1 MINRKKKKNIR
12 PDYQNKNLKNP
23 FYRQKKEKKTNNYKR
38 WFYLIALVIL
48 LGAGIWFF
56 LLFDFWHLK
65 NIKINGLTRV
75 SQEEIELMIINREE
89 KKKFIFFNE
98 KNFFLFNKDEFK
110 AEVLEKYNFS
120 DLEIKKTIPDTI
132 ELKIIERPYAFI
144 FQEGSDFYY
153 ASSDGFIISETVVT
167 EEDKNSYFILENKSE
182 AVFISTKNKINLRQE
197 FLDFTFAIE
206 SELENF
212 PDLNPE
218 KFIIDQELN
227 TLITEFKDGPN
238 VLFNI
243 KNDPVE
249 QVADLALV
257 KKEKIKDNFNS
268 TKYIDLRYGNRI
280 FIND

>member
-1 MINRKKKKNIR
+1 MLNKKKKKNIR
-12 PDYQNKNLKNP
+12 PDYQSKNLKNP
-23 FYRQKKEKKTNNYKR
+23 FYRQKKEPKNNVYKKIF
-38 WFYLIALVIL
+38 WLIAPLIL
-48 LGAGIWFF
+48 LGVSIWFF
-56 LLFDFWHLK
+56 LLSDFWRIK
-65 NIKINGLTRV
+65 FIKIDGLTRI
-75 SQEEIELMIINREE
+75 SQEEIEASVIDREDR
-89 KKKFIFFNE
+89 KRFLIFSE

-110 AEVLEKYNFS
+110 LEILEKYNFA
-120 DLEIKKTIPDTI
+120 DLEIKKIVPDAL

-144 FQEGSDFYY
+144 FQQGSDFFY
-153 ASSDGFIISETVVT
+153 SSNDGFIIKEVPVK
-167 EEDKNSYFILENKSE
+167 EEDKELYFILENRSQ
-182 AVFISTKNKINLRQE
+182 AIIISAKNKLNLRQE

-227 TLITEFKDGPN
+227 TLIVKFKEGPN

-243 KNDPVE
+243 KNDPTE

-268 TKYIDLRYGNRI
+268 TNYIDLRYGNRI

>member
-12 PDYQNKNLKNP
+12 PDYQSKNLKNP
-23 FYRQKKEKKTNNYKR
+23 FYRQKKEPKNNVYKR
-38 WFYLIALVIL
+38 FFWLIIPIIL
-48 LGAGIWFF
+48 LGVSVWFF
-56 LLFDFWHLK
+56 LFSNFW
-65 NIKINGLTRV
+65 NIKYIKIEGLTRM
-75 SQEEIELMIINREE
+75 SQEEIEINVINRED
-89 KKKFIFFNE
+89 KTRWLIFSE
-98 KNFFLFNKDEFK
+98 KNFFLFNKDEFRL
-110 AEVLEKYNFS
+110 EILEKYNFA
-120 DLEIKKTIPDTI
+120 DLEIKKIAPDKL

-144 FQEGSDFYY
+144 FQQGSDFYY
-153 ASSDGFIISETVVT
+153 SSSDGFIIKEVPVK
-167 EEDKNSYFILENKSE
+167 EEDRELYFILENNSK
-182 AVFISTKNKINLRQE
+182 AISISSKNKLNLRQE

-206 SELENF
+206 KELENF

-227 TLITEFKDGPN
+227 TLIVKFKEGPN

-243 KNDPVE
+243 KNSPIE

-268 TKYIDLRYGNRI
+268 TNYIDLRYGSRI

>member
-1 MINRKKKKNIR
+1 MLNKKKKKNIR
-12 PDYQNKNLKNP
+12 PDYQSKNLKNP
-23 FYRQKKEKKTNNYKR
+23 FYRQKKEPKNNVYKKIF
-38 WFYLIALVIL
+38 WLIAPLIL
-48 LGAGIWFF
+48 LGVSIWFF
-56 LLFDFWHLK
+56 LLSDFWRIK
-65 NIKINGLTRV
+65 FIKIDGLTRI
-75 SQEEIELMIINREE
+75 SQEEIEASVIDREDR
-89 KKKFIFFNE
+89 KRFLIFSE

-110 AEVLEKYNFS
+110 LEILEKYNFA
-120 DLEIKKTIPDTI
+120 DLEIKKIVPDAL

-144 FQEGSDFYY
+144 FQQGSDFFY
-153 ASSDGFIISETVVT
+153 SSNDGFIIKEVPVK
-167 EEDKNSYFILENKSE
+167 EEDKELYFILENRSQ
-182 AVFISTKNKINLRQE
+182 AIIISAKNKLNLRQE

-227 TLITEFKDGPN
+227 TLIVKFKEGPN

-243 KNDPVE
+243 KNDPIE
-249 QVADLALV
+249 QVTDLALV

-268 TKYIDLRYGNRI
+268 TNYIDLRYGNRI